1 MQQANSTDLWVEILR
16 EVRSSVPE
24 DRFNLWLKDTTLEEI
39 TGETCVISVPNRFA
53 REYITSRLGEVL
65 KKAIRE
71 ITGEQKSLQFLIKA
85 DETASTDVNGGKE
98 SPAVPPKLAPTETV
112 SGLYTPLREDMTF
125 DKFVVGPCN
134 RLAHAAALGSLEGD
148 CFNGSSFFFGNT
160 GLGKT
165 HLLQAAC
172 HSFTQRNRGNKVI
185 FMNCG
190 TFVAEFC
197 SAMAGSRRES
207 FRDRFKDVDLFVLDD
222 VHILGEGQKVG
233 TQLEFLHLY
242 NELDLHQRTILFASA
257 LHPREIKNL
266 NDGLRSRFMSGVVAR
281 MELPKYPTRLAVLKK
296 AFARFRCNIDQSIV
310 ELVARSLTIDFREL
324 IGVASCLAMEARMS
338 TTRLSESRVT
348 EILADFVDDA
358 EVLDLPAIEKV
369 VCRHFGLT
377 VEQIR
382 SSRQAR
388 SISRARQT
396 AMYLA
401 RELLGIAFQEIGDY
415 FGGKN
420 HATVIAATRRV
431 KDIVEKNPEG
441 RALIEKLTSEL
452 RPDR

>member
-1 MQQANSTDLWVEILR
+1 WVEILR

-85 DETASTDVNGGKE
+85 DETASTNVNGGKE

-257 LHPREIKNL
+257 LH
-266 NDGLRSRFMSGVVAR
+266 
-281 MELPKYPTRLAVLKK
+281 
-296 AFARFRCNIDQSIV
+296 
-310 ELVARSLTIDFREL
+310 
-324 IGVASCLAMEARMS
+324 
-338 TTRLSESRVT
+338 
-348 EILADFVDDA
+348 
-358 EVLDLPAIEKV
+358 
-369 VCRHFGLT
+369 
-377 VEQIR
+377 
-382 SSRQAR
+382 
-388 SISRARQT
+388 
-396 AMYLA
+396 
-401 RELLGIAFQEIGDY
+401 
-415 FGGKN
+415 
-420 HATVIAATRRV
+420 
-431 KDIVEKNPEG
+431 
-441 RALIEKLTSEL
+441 
-452 RPDR
+452 